1 MSGRTRVFLVVGLA
15 AAAAAGIAHAAG
27 QRGSDTGR
35 GAAPA
40 PPQGAPPLAL
50 DLGLADDARARDLAR
65 AAELYAHGSRAA
77 AGAIFGRY
85 DTLPAELGAAFAVWP
100 DGTLARVRAL
110 ARANPTSGQA
120 RLHLG
125 FALFWSQQAE
135 EAAAAWRETVR
146 VDPDSVSAVRAND
159 LLHPN
164 APPGLPGFVPSFP
177 PPPGL
182 ADLPAARQLATLE
195 RRARDGGVRDLL
207 LYGVALQRVSRPLSA
222 ERAYASAARLA
233 PDDLEAQVAAAVG
246 RFRKDAPERA
256 FSRLG
261 PLAQRNPRSPTVRF
275 HLGLLLFWIGEIE
288 EGKRQLRLARAAGPT
303 SALGRE
309 ANRFLER
316 LEGIGS
322 R

>member
-15 AAAAAGIAHAAG
+15 AAAAAGIALAAG
-27 QRGSDTGR
+27 LRGSDGED
-35 GAAPA
+35 AAPPA
-40 PPQGAPPLAL
+40 PQGAPPLAL
-50 DLGLADDARARDLAR
+50 DLGLEEDARTRDLAR
-65 AAELYAHGSRAA
+65 AAELYADGNRAA

-85 DTLPAELGAAFAVWP
+85 DTLPAELGAAFAAWP

-110 ARANPTSGQA
+110 ARENPASGQA

-125 FALFWSQQAE
+125 FALFWSRRADD
-135 EAAAAWRETVR
+135 AAAAWRETVR

-164 APPGLPGFVPSFP
+164 APPGLPGFVPSFA

-182 ADLPAARQLATLE
+182 ADLPAARQLAALE

-222 ERAYASAARLA
+222 ERAFASAARLA
-233 PDDLEAQVAAAVG
+233 PGDLEAQVAAAVG

-288 EGKRQLRLARAAGPT
+288 EGKRQLRLARAAGPS